1 MGEHRIYL
9 SPLFQDTGLKSDYV
23 FTNVID
29 TQLTRCTKS
38 LRVRLLSFYSPTDL
52 PPSYIYIEG
61 LKRKSFG
68 GVENE
73 DFFPL
78 PKSVGG
84 KRHEDCHLYTGQI
97 SIHGISKWTVRM
109 SARSNITESLQMSK
123 DTVIELGLAHI
134 EENMIDSQYL
144 SFNLA
149 KSSLLVNLQS
159 FQRIRPSATTGL
171 VDVFIPRLANV
182 FPPFNKLVFS
192 SSKWNNHSNLLGER
206 EITHHIPPD
215 FYLGDDIK
223 KLLAKTIGALGAGIK
238 NEGEEMVCRGG
249 ENGQKITLHKRLAD
263 FLNVRRRRTDEEE
276 GDLVRFHMD
285 GLRLGKIREMSTVPN
300 PLFLECDLLEA
311 TNVGPKSFHLLRLLF
326 VDKSKG
332 NTHGSVHIFENV
344 QMIPMHASEA
354 HKITFKIVD
363 FNGDSIYFASDNE
376 HVSGSLLI
384 KN

>member
-1 MGEHRIYL
+1 
-9 SPLFQDTGLKSDYV
+9 
-23 FTNVID
+23 
-29 TQLTRCTKS
+29 
-38 LRVRLLSFYSPTDL
+38 
-52 PPSYIYIEG
+52 
-61 LKRKSFG
+61 
-68 GVENE
+68 
-73 DFFPL
+73 
-78 PKSVGG
+78 
-84 KRHEDCHLYTGQI
+84 
-97 SIHGISKWTVRM
+97 
-109 SARSNITESLQMSK
+109 
-123 DTVIELGLAHI
+123 
-134 EENMIDSQYL
+134 
-144 SFNLA
+144 
-149 KSSLLVNLQS
+149 
-159 FQRIRPSATTGL
+159 
-171 VDVFIPRLANV
+171 
-182 FPPFNKLVFS
+182 
-192 SSKWNNHSNLLGER
+192 
-206 EITHHIPPD
+206 
-215 FYLGDDIK
+215 
-223 KLLAKTIGALGAGIK
+223 
-238 NEGEEMVCRGG
+238 MVCRGG